1 MTTKEDENVKIQHL
15 KYALEVEKTGLISK
29 AAENLYLNQPHL
41 SKAIRELEES
51 IGITIFNRTP
61 KGVVPTRKGAEFLVY
76 ARSIVSQIDE
86 VENMYKRKEEDIHKF
101 EVSVPMACY
110 VAQAFIEFVTELS
123 DSKSIDISYH
133 ETNSLMAINSVTNND
148 NNIAIIRYQT
158 IYEKYFL
165 QFLEENDLTVEP
177 LWEFEYQLI
186 MSVQNPLA
194 MEKQIEYSDLDKYIE
209 ITHGYLT
216 VPSIPASKAREMMN
230 KSKEK
235 KEIAVFERE
244 SQFELLRNVHNT
256 YMWTSPTPA
265 NILNTMPLVEKKCN
279 VENNSYKDVL
289 IYRNGYKMNSRETL
303 FINMVKNVIHKLEKE
318 HRA

>member
-1 MTTKEDENVKIQHL
+1 MKIEHL

-41 SKAIRELEES
+41 SKAIRELEENV
-51 IGITIFNRTP
+51 GIKIFNRTP
-61 KGVVPTRKGAEFLVY
+61 KGVVPTKDGAEFLVY
-76 ARSIVSQIDE
+76 ARNIVSQIEE
-86 VENMYKRKEEDIHKF
+86 VENMYKHREPDVHKF
-101 EVSVPMACY
+101 DVSVPMACY
-110 VAQAFIEFVTELS
+110 VAQAFIEFVTELA

-133 ETNSLMAINSVTNND
+133 ETNSLVAINSVVNND

-165 QFLEENDLTVEP
+165 QFLEEHDLAIDP

-194 MEKQIEYSDLDKYIE
+194 MEKQIEYSDLDEYIE

-216 VPSIPASKAREMMN
+216 IPSIPAAKVMEMRRHN
-230 KSKEK
+230 KER

-244 SQFELLRNVHNT
+244 SQFELLRNIHTT
-256 YMWTSPTPA
+256 YMWTSPTPT
-265 NILNTMPLVEKKCN
+265 NILNTMPLVEKRCN
-279 VENNSYKDVL
+279 VEDNRYKDVL
-289 IYRNGYKMNSRETL
+289 IYRNGYKLNRQEKL
-303 FINMVKNVIHKLEKE
+303 FINQVKKVIQKLQKEHKLS
-318 HRA
+318 

>member
-1 MTTKEDENVKIQHL
+1 MKIEHL

-29 AAENLYLNQPHL
+29 AAENLFLNQPHL

-51 IGITIFNRTP
+51 VGITIFNRTP
-61 KGVVPTRKGAEFLVY
+61 KGVVPTKDGAEFLVY
-76 ARSIVSQIDE
+76 ARNIVSQVDE
-86 VENMYKRKEEDIHKF
+86 VENMYKHRDADSHKF
-101 EVSVPMACY
+101 DVSVPMACY
-110 VAQAFIEFVTELS
+110 VAQAFIEFVTELV

-133 ETNSLMAINSVTNND
+133 ETNSLMAINSVINND

-158 IYEKYFL
+158 IYEKYFM
-165 QFLEENDLTVEP
+165 QFLEENNLTVKP

-194 MEKQIEYSDLDKYIE
+194 MEKQIEYSDLDDYIE

-216 VPSIPASKAREMMN
+216 IPSIPAAKAREIMQQN
-230 KSKEK
+230 KEK

-244 SQFELLRNVHNT
+244 SQFELLRNIHTT
-256 YMWTSPTPA
+256 YMWTSPTPS

-279 VENNSYKDVL
+279 VENNKYKDVL
-289 IYRNGYKMNSRETL
+289 IYRNGYKPSRQEKM
-303 FINMVKNVIHKLEKE
+303 FISMVKKVINTLQT
-318 HRA
+318 R

>member
-1 MTTKEDENVKIQHL
+1 MKTEYL

-29 AAENLYLNQPHL
+29 AAENLYMNQPYL
-41 SKAIRELEES
+41 SKAIKELEEDL
-51 IGITIFNRTP
+51 GIKIFNRTA
-61 KGVVPTRKGAEFLVY
+61 KGVVPTKDGAEFLIY
-76 ARSIVSQIDE
+76 ARNIVSQIEE
-86 VENMYKRKEEDIHKF
+86 VENIYKHREVDVHKF
-101 EVSVPMACY
+101 DVSVPMACY
-110 VAQAFIEFVTELS
+110 VAQAFIEFVTELA

-133 ETNSLMAINSVTNND
+133 ETNSLVAINSVVNND

-165 QFLEENDLTVEP
+165 QFLEENKLDVEP

-186 MSVQNPLA
+186 MSVQHPLA
-194 MEKQIEYSDLDKYIE
+194 MEKQIEYTELDEYIE

-216 VPSIPASKAREMMN
+216 IPSIPVVKARELI
-230 KSKEK
+230 KQSKEK

-244 SQFELLRNVHNT
+244 SQFELLRNIHTT

-289 IYRNGYKMNSRETL
+289 IYRNGYKMNSQE
-303 FINMVKNVIHKLEKE
+303 VKFVNHVKKVIQKLRK
-318 HRA
+318 